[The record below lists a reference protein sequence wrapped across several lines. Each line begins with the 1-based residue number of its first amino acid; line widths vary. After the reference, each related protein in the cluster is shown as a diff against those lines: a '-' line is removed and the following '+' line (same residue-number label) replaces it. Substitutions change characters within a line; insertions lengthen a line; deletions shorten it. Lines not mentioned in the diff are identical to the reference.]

1 MIGKAVI
8 IYLIAI
14 NLFAFILF
22 GVDKRKAQ
30 NNAWRISEKGLF
42 LSAILGGS
50 IGAILGMHVFHHKTK
65 HWYFLYGLPLILVIQ
80 IVLVWVIW
88 RKVNGV

>member
-1 MIGKAVI
+1 MIGKAVV

-22 GVDKRKAQ
+22 GMDKRKAQ

-50 IGAILGMHVFHHKTK
+50 VGAILGMHLFHHKTK
-65 HWYFLYGLPLILVIQ
+65 HWYFRYGLPLILLIQ
-80 IVLVWVIW
+80 VALVWVIW
-88 RKVNGV
+88 CIVCGA